1 MVRIQS
7 TETLSPYL
15 IYTVG
20 HESNDTPLITLPR
33 TYGTAARPVYRS
45 GGGITG
51 SHPLPDA
58 LTRAQTMEIP
68 TGRCS
73 ESIGKGITC

>member
-1 MVRIQS
+1 MVWIQS
-7 TETLSPYL
+7 TEKLSPYL
-15 IYTVG
+15 ISTVG
-20 HESNDTPLITLPR
+20 QESNGTTIITFPR

-51 SHPLPDA
+51 SCPLPDA
-58 LTRAQTMEIP
+58 LKRAQTMEIP